1 MKTWAILNE
10 SLKRYWNDLTSSWVE
25 AADAAVLYVEP
36 EAAHEEARRLLKADG
51 SMQLKIV
58 EILPDSLKR
67 VDRSQV
73 VEESIHEFAAWA
85 FGALKG
91 LAFKCQNMVIAG
103 HAIAI
108 STQLLDM
115 IPYVAT
121 VVVLVIMSLK
131 MKREN
136 QSPAALGN
144 AYFREE
150 R

>member
-73 VEESIHEFAAWA
+73 VEESIHEFAAEASELGWPP
-85 FGALKG
+85 GYLPTV
-91 LAFKCQNMVIAG
+91 LATN
-103 HAIAI
+103 
-108 STQLLDM
+108 
-115 IPYVAT
+115 
-121 VVVLVIMSLK
+121 
-131 MKREN
+131 
-136 QSPAALGN
+136 LGN
-144 AYFREE
+144 GQPFMLNAFDDRAFVYQQSAGCITLTVFND
-150 R
+150 